1 MQTDFADFAAA
12 PRNPGSPAMDY
23 TTYES
28 PVGPLLLVGERDA
41 IAGLYFHHG
50 KHTPTPAPDWCR
62 ANDAPVFAEAC
73 QQLDAYFA
81 GQRQQF
87 DLKLAPQGTDFQQ
100 RVWQQLRL
108 IPFGETIS
116 YGELAKRIGDPKSSR
131 AVGAANGKNPISI
144 IVPCHRVIGADGTLT
159 GFGGGVET
167 KRTLLEL
174 EQQHASLFA

>member
-1 MQTDFADFAAA
+1 
-12 PRNPGSPAMDY
+12 MDY

-81 GQRQQF
+81 FTEVSSLVRHAVE
-87 DLKLAPQGTDFQQ
+87 K
-100 RVWQQLRL
+100 QLREA
-108 IPFGETIS
+108 G
-116 YGELAKRIGDPKSSR
+116 
-131 AVGAANGKNPISI
+131 
-144 IVPCHRVIGADGTLT
+144 
-159 GFGGGVET
+159 
-167 KRTLLEL
+167 
-174 EQQHASLFA
+174 